1 MRYNS
6 LMEEERA
13 GNYSERLEDIQESFY
28 AKIGKRVAEIAD
40 SSDEKDKDM
49 ATLREFVTAFA
60 SSREEV
66 EARILKGCDG
76 GGTFDFNGD
85 EIRDLEGTQTLQ
97 VSFCRPE
104 MWSLLTPTQVAD
116 LTCAIAKAYSLSLNQ
131 VYLGVYKD
139 SEISFN
145 FPLTRMDDVLEIAAM
160 FNQESVLDWQYSQ
173 GTNIFDW
180 DKAFKPNPFFD
191 DSLDLDYEKIL
202 RKVGGESDE

>member
-1 MRYNS
+1 
-6 LMEEERA
+6 MEEEQA
-13 GNYSERLEDIQESFY
+13 GNYLERLEEIQESFY
-28 AKIGKRVAEIAD
+28 AKAGKRVVEIAD

-60 SSREEV
+60 SCREEV
-66 EARILKGCDG
+66 EARILQGRDG
-76 GGTFDFNGD
+76 GGTFDFDGK

-104 MWSLLTPTQVAD
+104 MWSLLTPAQVAD

-131 VYLGVYKD
+131 VYLGIYKD

-160 FNQESVLDWQYSQ
+160 FNQESVLDWQYNQ
-173 GTNIFDW
+173 GTNTFDW
-180 DKAFKPNPFFD
+180 DKAFKLNPFFD

-202 RKVGGESDE
+202 QKIGGESDE